1 MKHFLKELLK
11 KYEHIWILGY
21 GFIYLPW
28 FMHLEKTVTSNYH
41 IMHSSLDDMI
51 PFNEYFVIPY
61 LLWFA
66 YVTAAIA
73 YLFFKNKEEYYR
85 LCAFLFTGMT
95 LSLLICTLF
104 PNGTDLRTAVNPD
117 KNLCSRLVYMLHQAD
132 TNTNVFPSIHV
143 YNSIGTHIAVMKS
156 ESLKKHKVIR
166 ILSGILMVAICMAT
180 VSLKQHSVLDV
191 AGCDSFKRSYLSVS
205 ICGKHAGRDRERT
218 RIYSLKDFS
227 RQVNISWRQ
236 SMTGASFLSAINPP
250 AAAIT
255 KTRSLTFITW

>member
-11 KYEHIWILGY
+11 KYGHIWILGY

-66 YVTAAIA
+66 YDRCDCIPVLQEQGRI
-73 YLFFKNKEEYYR
+73 LPVMCIFIYR
-85 LCAFLFTGMT
+85 HDAV
-95 LSLLICTLF
+95 SLLICTLF
-104 PNGTDLRTAVNPD
+104 PNGTDLRTAVDPD

-191 AGCDSFKRSYLSVS
+191 AGAIL
-205 ICGKHAGRDRERT
+205 
-218 RIYSLKDFS
+218 
-227 RQVNISWRQ
+227 
-236 SMTGASFLSAINPP
+236 LSA
-250 AAAIT
+250 AIYPLVYAGST
-255 KTRSLTFITW
+255 QEETENEPEYIR

>member
-1 MKHFLKELLK
+1 MIKRKSRLIDMKHFLKELLK
-11 KYEHIWILGY
+11 KYGHIWILGY

-28 FMHLEKTVTSNYH
+28 FTHLEKTVTSNYH

-156 ESLKKHKVIR
+156 ESLKRHKVIR
-166 ILSGILMVAICMAT
+166 ILSGILMAAICMAT

-191 AGCDSFKRSYLSVS
+191 AGAIL
-205 ICGKHAGRDRERT
+205 
-218 RIYSLKDFS
+218 
-227 RQVNISWRQ
+227 
-236 SMTGASFLSAINPP
+236 LSA
-250 AAAIT
+250 AIYPLVYAGST
-255 KTRSLTFITW
+255 QEETENEPEYIR

>member
-11 KYEHIWILGY
+11 KYGHIWILGY

-156 ESLKKHKVIR
+156 ESLKKHKVI
-166 ILSGILMVAICMAT
+166 GFFP
-180 VSLKQHSVLDV
+180 VS
-191 AGCDSFKRSYLSVS
+191 
-205 ICGKHAGRDRERT
+205 
-218 RIYSLKDFS
+218 
-227 RQVNISWRQ
+227 
-236 SMTGASFLSAINPP
+236 
-250 AAAIT
+250 
-255 KTRSLTFITW
+255 

>member
-1 MKHFLKELLK
+1 MKAFFLKYKHAWVLL
-11 KYEHIWILGY
+11 Y

-28 FMHLEKTVTSNYH
+28 FFWLESRANLPYH
-41 IMHSSLDDMI
+41 VIHVWLDDKI
-51 PFNEYFVIPY
+51 PFVEYFIVPY
-61 LLWFA
+61 LLWFV
-66 YVTAAIA
+66 YVAAVFL
-73 YLFFKNKEEYYR
+73 YLFFKGTKQEFYR
-85 LCAFLFTGMT
+85 YCAFLFTGMT

-104 PNGTDLRTAVNPD
+104 PNGTDLRTAVDPD

-191 AGCDSFKRSYLSVS
+191 AGAIL
-205 ICGKHAGRDRERT
+205 
-218 RIYSLKDFS
+218 
-227 RQVNISWRQ
+227 
-236 SMTGASFLSAINPP
+236 LSA
-250 AAAIT
+250 AIYPLVYAGST
-255 KTRSLTFITW
+255 QEETENEPEYIR

>member
-1 MKHFLKELLK
+1 MVNILKNKLSQYKHGLLLLYFFL
-11 KYEHIWILGY
+11 Y
-21 GFIYLPW
+21 FPW
-28 FMHLEKTVTSNYH
+28 FSYLEKTVTTH
-41 IMHSSLDDMI
+41 FHVIHVTLDDYI
-51 PFNEYFVIPY
+51 PFCEYFIIPY
-61 LLWFA
+61 LAWFG
-66 YVTAAIA
+66 YVAFGVC
-73 YLFFKNKEEYYR
+73 YFFFKNKEEYYR

-180 VSLKQHSVLDV
+180 VSLKQHSILDV
-191 AGCDSFKRSYLSVS
+191 AGAIL
-205 ICGKHAGRDRERT
+205 
-218 RIYSLKDFS
+218 
-227 RQVNISWRQ
+227 
-236 SMTGASFLSAINPP
+236 LSA
-250 AAAIT
+250 AIYPLVYAGST
-255 KTRSLTFITW
+255 QEETENEPEYIR